1 VQLQQLAYF
10 VAVAEVRHFTQ
21 AAETLGVAQPS
32 LSKQIRALETEL
44 GASLFSRARGNIALT
59 PAGEALLPLAKRILA
74 DADTARQEVRELTG
88 LRRGRVRV
96 GATPSLFGGLLADVL
111 RRFHDDYPGIRL
123 LVEEGGSRDLIRDLT
138 RGALDLALV
147 ILPVSDDTPL
157 VTRPVLRENL
167 VVAAP
172 ADPARTPPSEGPA
185 RPAAAAGPTGP
196 VPEAAGVRIE
206 DLRDRP
212 LVMFRPGYDLRE
224 ATISACR
231 QAGFEPRFAVEG
243 GEMDAVLRFVEA
255 GLGLAV
261 VPSMVLAGRPGLRGT
276 PLIVSGTGSGSA
288 ADRTGRTS
296 GAEPGAGLLRT
307 IALAQRK
314 DVAPTHAA
322 RAFQA
327 TLESFLA
334 EAAAE
339 GSLPPGVE
347 ALPPA
352 AGEDRPGGK

>member
-21 AAETLGVAQPS
+21 AAEALGVAQPS
-32 LSKQIRALETEL
+32 LSKQIKALEAEL
-44 GASLFSRARGNIALT
+44 GAELFSRARGNIALT
-59 PAGEALLPLAKRILA
+59 PAGEVLLPLAKRVLA
-74 DADTARQEVRELTG
+74 DVDTARLEVRELTG
-88 LRRGRVRV
+88 LRRGRLRL
-96 GATPSLFGGLLADVL
+96 GATPSLFAGLLADVL
-111 RRFHDDYPGIRL
+111 RRFHDDHPGIRL
-123 LVEEGGSRDLIRDLT
+123 LVEEGGSRDLVKDLT
-138 RGALDLALV
+138 RGSLDLALV
-147 ILPVSDDTPL
+147 ILPLSGDAPL

-172 ADPARTPPSEGPA
+172 SHPARMPGDAAPPRRSSL
-185 RPAAAAGPTGP
+185 
-196 VPEAAGVRIE
+196 RIE
-206 DLRDRP
+206 DLRNRP

-231 QAGFEPRFAVEG
+231 HAGFEPRFAVEG

-261 VPSMVLAGRPGLRGT
+261 VPSMVLAGRPGLHGT
-276 PLIVSGTGSGSA
+276 PLISEQLISEQLISEQLISERA
-288 ADRTGRTS
+288 APAHADARQR
-296 GAEPGAGLLRT
+296 EPGSGLLRT
-307 IALAQRK
+307 VALAHRK

-334 EAAAE
+334 AAA
-339 GSLPPGVE
+339 GSGGLPPGVE
-347 ALPPA
+347 SLV
-352 AGEDRPGGK
+352 AG